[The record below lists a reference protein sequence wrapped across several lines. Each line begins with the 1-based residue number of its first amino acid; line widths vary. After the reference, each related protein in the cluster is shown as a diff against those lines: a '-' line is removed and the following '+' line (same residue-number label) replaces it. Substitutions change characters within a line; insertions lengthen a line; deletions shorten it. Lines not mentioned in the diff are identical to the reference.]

1 MSRVDLQESANVNSG
16 LDAGVDGA
24 RSKRRVRWFANVLRS
39 YPVLF
44 GMVLTVVV
52 LEVATPEL
60 LSGGEIMSIL
70 NQIAPV
76 AIIAMGLS
84 VALSA
89 SALDISVAQS
99 ADMGA
104 VAAGLLLAA
113 GASAWETIVIVVL
126 VGVAVGVV
134 NGFVASW
141 IGVSSLIT
149 TLAMTFLLQGV
160 ELILT
165 HGGAATTLFSLSGSA
180 SVQFARLGQGS
191 LGAVSVSLLIA
202 IGIALLLLGLE
213 RRSILGREIRLVG
226 QNLSAAAAIGIRVRR
241 RFAAAFVISAVVGSL
256 AGLMILAMTGI
267 ASPGS
272 GSAFLVEAFA
282 AAYLGGLAGRRPR
295 FGTVEACVGAV
306 YVSILA
312 TGLTLMGANA
322 ALQDVVEG
330 GLLIVAIGLNRMRAY
345 G

>member
-1 MSRVDLQESANVNSG
+1 MSRVELQNSGGVNSG
-16 LDAGVDGA
+16 VDAGVDLA
-24 RSKRRVRWFANVLRS
+24 RGNRRVRWLANILRA

-52 LEVATPEL
+52 LEVASPKL

-76 AIIAMGLS
+76 AIVAMGLS
-84 VALSA
+84 IALSA

-104 VAAGLLLAA
+104 VAAGLLLTA
-113 GASAWETIVIVVL
+113 GASVWETIGIVVL

-134 NGFVASW
+134 NGVVASW

-149 TLAMTFLLQGV
+149 TLAMTFLLQGI

-180 SVQFARLGQGS
+180 PVQFARLGQGS
-191 LGAVSVSLLIA
+191 VGAVSVSLLIA
-202 IGIALLLLGLE
+202 IGIVAILLSLE
-213 RRSILGREIRLVG
+213 RGSILGREIRLVG

-272 GSAFLVEAFA
+272 GSAYLVEAFA

-295 FGTVEACVGAV
+295 FGVVEACVGAV

-312 TGLTLMGANA
+312 AGLTLIGANA
-322 ALQDVVEG
+322 AVQDVVEG
-330 GLLIVAIGLNRMRAY
+330 ALLILAIGLNRIRAY